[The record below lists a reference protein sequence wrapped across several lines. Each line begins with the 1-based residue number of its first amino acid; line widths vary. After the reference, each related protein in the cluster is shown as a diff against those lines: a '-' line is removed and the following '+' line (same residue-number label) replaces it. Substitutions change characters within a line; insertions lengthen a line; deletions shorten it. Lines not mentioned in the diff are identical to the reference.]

1 MVIDIDLDHL
11 DVLFLVFIPLRVYR
25 IAPLYAE
32 PLLDLGLSAD
42 VERLPA
48 LFLDGLLHDIRD
60 LSLIDTHIQF
70 ESWVLR
76 ALAPRAGEAI
86 A

>member
-1 MVIDIDLDHL
+1 MYL
-11 DVLFLVFIPLRVYR
+11 

-60 LSLIDTHIQF
+60 LPLIDTHIQF

-76 ALAPRAGEAI
+76 ALTPRAGEAI